1 MTDLVKI
8 AVDAMGGEGSPKKT
22 MDGLVHNHLSK
33 KNNYYKI
40 FGDKAKIL
48 IALNNSKCTLLTLN
62 ISSFSSLP
70 NETFE
75 ASFNCC
81 ADFFFALSDPKSN
94 NMNEEFTERL

>member
-1 MTDLVKI
+1 MTYLVKI

-48 IALNNSKCTLLTLN
+48 IALNNR
-62 ISSFSSLP
+62 I
-70 NETFE
+70 
-75 ASFNCC
+75 
-81 ADFFFALSDPKSN
+81 DPKITN
-94 NMNEEFTERL
+94 RIWKNMIWSYIDFERRNFKKK